1 MRFNYRNG
9 IWVGPKRPREL
20 HTETER
26 GRGRGATCNKTLNMM
41 NDEWIGKRV
50 QDVYKI
56 YTYIYISYMYVYALC
71 VRVLQVAACAFSQA
85 PFNLPRVLQI
95 AAIYWA
101 SWKKKIIK
109 ITWPA
114 FATISRQTFV
124 GISKLN
130 CVSSCCQCQT
140 NFISY
145 SHTPCKYFDKL
156 LWGEVCSFWSR
167 TMWRSGTVYKLY
179 IIYTGSALKGELHL
193 PATYI

>member
-1 MRFNYRNG
+1 
-9 IWVGPKRPREL
+9 
-20 HTETER
+20 
-26 GRGRGATCNKTLNMM
+26 M
-41 NDEWIGKRV
+41 NRQKGSRRI
-50 QDVYKI
+50 QDIYIHI
-56 YTYIYISYMYVYALC
+56 YTYIIYVYALC

-101 SWKKKIIK
+101 SWKK

-145 SHTPCKYFDKL
+145 SHTPCIYFDKL
-156 LWGEVCSFWSR
+156 LWGEVCAFWSR
-167 TMWRSGTVYKLY
+167 IMWRSGTVYKLY
-179 IIYTGSALKGELHL
+179 IIYTGSALIGELNL